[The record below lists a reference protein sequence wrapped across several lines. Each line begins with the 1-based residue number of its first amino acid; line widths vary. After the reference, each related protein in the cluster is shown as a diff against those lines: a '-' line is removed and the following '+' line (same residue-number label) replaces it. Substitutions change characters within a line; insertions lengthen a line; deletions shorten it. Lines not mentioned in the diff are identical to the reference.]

1 MSIDDPTETLGASAG
16 RPVSS
21 GALRV
26 WQRRSVFK
34 GLGAKN
40 CPFVA
45 LSPRQAGR
53 PGGKELKA
61 RHKELKAKA

>member
-40 CPFVA
+40 CRFVT
-45 LSPRQAGR
+45 PKR
-53 PGGKELKA
+53 E
-61 RHKELKAKA
+61 